1 MKENEIFFKKF
12 LWEKDAAVFLMKV
25 ILIFF
30 INILLANVQKAAI
43 NRTINK
49 CLKRKT
55 FVAKISLKFPLTIK
69 NIFSRLVFYIQLN
82 TKIEGGK
89 KNLLPRKRA
98 TFNNIIKN

>member
-1 MKENEIFFKKF
+1 
-12 LWEKDAAVFLMKV
+12 MKV
-25 ILIFF
+25 ILNFF
-30 INILLANVQKAAI
+30 KNILLANVQKTAI

-69 NIFSRLVFYIQLN
+69 SIFSRLVFYVQLN
-82 TKIEGGK
+82 TKIEEKKEK

-98 TFNNIIKN
+98 TFNNIIKS